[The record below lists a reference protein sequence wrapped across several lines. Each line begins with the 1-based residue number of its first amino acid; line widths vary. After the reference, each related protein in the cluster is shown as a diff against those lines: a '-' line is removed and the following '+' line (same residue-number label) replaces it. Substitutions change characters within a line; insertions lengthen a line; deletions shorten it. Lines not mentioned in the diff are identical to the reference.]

1 MCLTVDSTAC
11 YIKSARKR
19 EKKEMTKKEM
29 AIRVAS
35 DMKKIRNEI
44 DVEKLAAKLMK
55 GMTIRE
61 LQLVIDRHERMG
73 K

>member
-1 MCLTVDSTAC
+1 MRTD
-11 YIKSARKR
+11 YNRKCKAGR
-19 EKKEMTKKEM
+19 EKEMTKKEM

>member
-1 MCLTVDSTAC
+1 
-11 YIKSARKR
+11 
-19 EKKEMTKKEM
+19 MTKKEM

-35 DMKKIRNEI
+35 DMKKNRNEI
-44 DVEKLAAKLMK
+44 DVEKLAEKLMK